1 MAVIYTLIIT
11 ITNCRIRYMYDSL
24 LSWSDFGTNRT
35 VYRTVHF
42 TKWALKWL
50 FLSILAKIF
59 RVLIKKSLKYHKFCY
74 DIGNRTSC
82 HPIRSVIILTIKQ
95 IRLPLRGRPILLIMS
110 MITDRIGRHEVL
122 LLRGRPIL
130 LITCMITDRIG
141 LHSVLLPLLIK
152 LVIMIYYFHK
162 LILKIHDKIKDEFKH
177 NTCSTFNN

>member
-11 ITNCRIRYMYDSL
+11 ITNCRIQYMYDSL

-82 HPIRSVIILTIKQ
+82 HPIRSVIIHVIKQ
-95 IRLPLRGRPILLIMS
+95 IRLPLCACLVLFIICFVHDLF
-110 MITDRIGRHEVL
+110 IT
-122 LLRGRPIL
+122 
-130 LITCMITDRIG
+130 TDWIR
-141 LHSVLLPLLIK
+141 LHSVLLHWLLFVKWLFAKINH
-152 LVIMIYYFHK
+152 MTRN
-162 LILKIHDKIKDEFKH
+162 ILLMSECVLRIHLDKRKW
-177 NTCSTFNN
+177 